1 MATVTFD
8 TYDFVVKMKEAGFD
22 EKQAE
27 AVVRMVALSQSEL
40 VTNLHFDMK
49 IEKELAPIKAELLV
63 IKWMMGVLIAIAVAN
78 FAKQFF

>member
-78 FAKQFF
+78 SAKQFF

>member
-27 AVVRMVALSQSEL
+27 AVVRMVSLSQSEL
-40 VTNLHFDMK
+40 VTGLHFDMK

>member
-27 AVVRMVALSQSEL
+27 AVVRMVSLSQSEL

-78 FAKQFF
+78 SAKQFF